1 MRLFFVSDIHTDF
14 WWPFANQRKDYEV
27 TDPSEEVTRKTLEHC
42 WTSDRLTDLYPTDV
56 DGVIVPGDLGNDWN
70 TSTYTLKWL
79 REKYKKVYFVPGNHD
94 IAVRGGT
101 KSKSNV
107 QFKTSMEK
115 IDAYRK
121 FCEESD
127 ITFLDGDVVDGIGGC
142 MMMCDFSWSPK
153 SRRSQYILYWKRH
166 WYDGKHWRYMK
177 NDPAA
182 IFDHYSEMLDK
193 IVSQKP
199 KVIVTHFCPSI
210 LPITFDWR
218 NEPANDYFYFD
229 ASRWLNQFEQD
240 TIWICGHTHDPKRA
254 VYKNKNGATTTV
266 MCNPHGY
273 PSDYHSNIM
282 CAEREEG
289 DSKPKISF
297 LPMDMKNFII
307 DV

>member
-14 WWPFANQRKDYEV
+14 WWPFANQKMDYDV
-27 TDPSEEVTRKTLEHC
+27 PDPSEEVPRKTLEHR
-42 WTSDRLTDLYPTDV
+42 WTSGRQIDLYPTDV

-101 KSKSNV
+101 RSKSNV
-107 QFKTSMEK
+107 QFKTSIEK

-121 FCEESD
+121 FCEEND
-127 ITFLDGDVVDGIGGC
+127 ITFLEGDVVDEIGGC
-142 MMMCDFSWSPK
+142 MMMCDFTWSPK
-153 SRRSQYILYWKRH
+153 YLRDGSILYWKRH

-177 NDPAA
+177 NDPEA
-182 IFDHYSEMLDK
+182 IFNHYSEMLDK
-193 IVSQKP
+193 IVAQKP

-218 NEPANDYFYFD
+218 NDPANDYFYFD
-229 ASRWLNQFEQD
+229 ASRWLDEIDRD
-240 TIWICGHTHDPKRA
+240 TIWICGHTHDLKRA
-254 VYKNKNGATTTV
+254 TYLNRRGALITV
-266 MCNPHGY
+266 MCNPLGY
-273 PSDYHSNIM
+273 PEDRHYNII
-282 CAEREEG
+282 CEERIAGEK
-289 DSKPKISF
+289 DVSRSF
-297 LPMDMKNFII
+297 IPIDRKHFII